1 MTWHSGAMS
10 SWPVIA
16 AINNAHWCDA
26 VCQTHG
32 IDTQSD
38 DHLWTSRTRTP
49 PLYPDAVTLVPDP
62 SVDDLFAR
70 IDSSPGCSIKDSFS
84 SLDLTGHGFRLLFE
98 AQWIARAP
106 AEMQTVTTDLGWEVV
121 NDLAGF
127 DAWER
132 VWRGTNGAAGVL
144 RPTLLGRPEATF
156 VAAKVDQRIVAGA
169 ILNRSVAAVGISNF
183 FVEAST
189 TAQYWRGC
197 VELAAALFS
206 GTWLVGYESG
216 PLLDIALTHGFEAV
230 GPLRVWVHD
239 T

>member
-1 MTWHSGAMS
+1 
-10 SWPVIA
+10 
-16 AINNAHWCDA
+16 
-26 VCQTHG
+26 
-32 IDTQSD
+32 
-38 DHLWTSRTRTP
+38 
-49 PLYPDAVTLVPDP
+49 
-62 SVDDLFAR
+62 
-70 IDSSPGCSIKDSFS
+70 
-84 SLDLTGHGFRLLFE
+84 
-98 AQWIARAP
+98 
-106 AEMQTVTTDLGWEVV
+106 MQTVTTDLGWETV

-127 DAWER
+127 AAWER
-132 VWRGTNGAAGVL
+132 AWRGTNGAAGVL
-144 RPTLLGRPEATF
+144 RPTLLERSEATF

-216 PLLDIALTHGFEAV
+216 PSLDIALTHGFDSV

-239 T
+239 N